1 MSDIADFLRSLLD
14 TPQAT
19 PIFEPQFQTYAGFCH
34 YLTGFFGSG
43 GGVNVHSLLKNTPN
57 KQFTA
62 RYFQALY
69 VACWLYKPMEKGTY
83 FLRMTHGEAEN
94 VNKAFSALPGRK
106 SSHLD
111 GKGRSAHKGFAFLKG
126 YEELLV
132 QWVTTNERTYLML
145 KCEGHTTGLG
155 GVVPHMQSYIHKR
168 KHGVG
173 LMSNQALNALATQG
187 NTPIIE
193 RGAENFS
200 KDYEAFLTQLG
211 KTRGVKKLDKAT
223 TSVRDMLVALTAE
236 TKWKTATNLQVQ
248 TELNTLV
255 NGPNTI
261 HGMNLTA
268 GTKQQFSKFAQLIG
282 WENRPTKVYDRY
294 FEEVHVNPEQLSNA
308 IKDFYAVDLPISTVA
323 QSKRRSEMLHFT

>member
-19 PIFEPQFQTYAGFCH
+19 PIFEPQFQTYDGFCR
-34 YLTGFFGSG
+34 YLTGYFGAG
-43 GGVNVHSLLKNTPN
+43 NGVDVHTLLKNTPS
-57 KQFTA
+57 KTFKA
-62 RYFQALY
+62 DYFQALFI
-69 VACWLYKPMEKGTY
+69 ACWIYKPMEKGTY
-83 FLRMTHGEAEN
+83 FLRMTNAEAEN
-94 VNKAFSALPGRK
+94 VKKAFEALPSRK

-132 QWVTTNERTYLML
+132 QWVATNERTYLML
-145 KCEGHTTGLG
+145 KCEGHTTGIG
-155 GVVPHMQSYIHKR
+155 GIVPHLQSWNHKR

-173 LMSNQALNALATQG
+173 LMANPALNTLTKE
-187 NTPIIE
+187 NNSPIID

-211 KTRGVKKLDKAT
+211 KVRGVKKLDKAT
-223 TSVRDMLVALTAE
+223 TSIRDMLVALTGE
-236 TKWKTATNLQVQ
+236 QKWKNATNLDVQ
-248 TELNTLV
+248 TKLNTLV
-255 NGPNTI
+255 NGGNSVN
-261 HGMNLTA
+261 GVDLTQ
-268 GTKQQFSKFAQLIG
+268 GTKQQFTKFAQLIG

-308 IKDFYAVDLPISTVA
+308 IKDFFAVDLPVSSVA
-323 QSKRRSEMLHFT
+323 QSKRRSEMLHFA